1 MHSACFALL
10 VYMEEPRSSAV
21 IGKLAIK
28 ICDQVNK
35 DLLIFWHP
43 NNKRLPPLEYLYL
56 RNLKKW
62 TKHDRLQN
70 IIIGIRTGMSDKW
83 ENFIFF
89 IDLPGCL
96 IDWSPQS
103 ALDLATIMS
112 WQWACDCFVLRFRVR
127 TCKNFW
133 FFITENTKYTQFQ
146 ANKFCQWTRHQCPNK
161 GTKVTTTL
169 LNDVKQQI
177 EQSWS

>member
-1 MHSACFALL
+1 
-10 VYMEEPRSSAV
+10 
-21 IGKLAIK
+21 
-28 ICDQVNK
+28 
-35 DLLIFWHP
+35 
-43 NNKRLPPLEYLYL
+43 
-56 RNLKKW
+56 
-62 TKHDRLQN
+62 
-70 IIIGIRTGMSDKW
+70 MSDKW

-127 TCKNFW
+127 TCRNFW

-177 EQSWS
+177 EQSWSWTLQCILGWVESSCFHRCCKLTQNCYLQCVIWMGLLDPCFL